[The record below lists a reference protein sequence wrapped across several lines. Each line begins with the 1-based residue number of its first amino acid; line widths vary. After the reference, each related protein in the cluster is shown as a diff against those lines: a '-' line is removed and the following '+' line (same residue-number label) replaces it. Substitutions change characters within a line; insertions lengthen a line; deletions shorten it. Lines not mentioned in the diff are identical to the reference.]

1 MTDMEEMERNIK
13 LAVTVEVMGVWS
25 GLLSSKE
32 HTRLKKCTD
41 AFRENPRKR
50 GSEFVNSYNWSAQ
63 IRGLCNSSSSQ
74 ALDSVLELGFHSRFL
89 NSCQSLIIS
98 CLFFLISVI
107 RKFSS
112 TSFLHHFR
120 RLPLFF
126 FNFSAFFGFEL
137 FQHNQIRR
145 DFTYIKQSA
154 SCNMSLINL
163 FVLVLQN
170 YSSFTHPH
178 IFLIIF
184 LSNIM
189 TAFVLPWFL
198 SWLRIVWS
206 YIINTLNRPW
216 RF

>member
-1 MTDMEEMERNIK
+1 
-13 LAVTVEVMGVWS
+13 V
-25 GLLSSKE
+25 
-32 HTRLKKCTD
+32 
-41 AFRENPRKR
+41 
-50 GSEFVNSYNWSAQ
+50 Q
-63 IRGLCNSSSSQ
+63 IRGLCNSSSPQ
-74 ALDSVLELGFHSRFL
+74 ALDSVLELGFHSRFPQFL
-89 NSCQSLIIS
+89 SVSDHFMPL
-98 CLFFLISVI
+98 FLISFI
-107 RKFSS
+107 RKF
-112 TSFLHHFR
+112 TSISILHYFR

-126 FNFSAFFGFEL
+126 FIFSAFFGFEL
-137 FQHNQIRR
+137 FKHNQTRR

-154 SCNMSLINL
+154 SCNMPLINL